1 MYRINVSTKFWRN
14 NLGPRLYK
22 DPGIFFLERK
32 GYVPDR
38 AIMEYKIMLL
48 ALGTDPPKD

>member
-1 MYRINVSTKFWRN
+1 MYGINVSTKFWRD
-14 NLGPRLYK
+14 NLGSRLCK
-22 DPGIFFLERK
+22 DPGIFFLGRK

-48 ALGTDPPKD
+48 ALGTDPPRD